1 MTTTLQAA
9 PNSENETYQGYR
21 NPENMIVVSDAY
33 PTVTA
38 MAADIIRPAAM
49 QVEKEGVYG
58 NAWLQLVDAPGE
70 ARSDLWQL
78 AEFSKRFAT
87 DEVWPEEI
95 LDANPEYRGGQSSTW
110 PRSPSGH
117 ADHVGVR
124 QQQDGEK
131 RRDLSTV

>member
-1 MTTTLQAA
+1 
-9 PNSENETYQGYR
+9 
-21 NPENMIVVSDAY
+21 
-33 PTVTA
+33 

-78 AEFSKRFAT
+78 AEFFKRFAT

-95 LDANPEYRGGQSSTW
+95 LVANPEYRGRTIFNVAKVTKRTR
-110 PRSPSGH
+110 RSHGGAPAAGW
-117 ADHVGVR
+117 R
-124 QQQDGEK
+124 K
-131 RRDLSTV
+131 RRDRSAV